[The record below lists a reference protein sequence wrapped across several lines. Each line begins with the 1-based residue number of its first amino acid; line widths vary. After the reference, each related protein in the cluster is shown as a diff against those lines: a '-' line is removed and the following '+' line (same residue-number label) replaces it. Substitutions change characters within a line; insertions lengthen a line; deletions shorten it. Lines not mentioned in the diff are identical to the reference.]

1 MLLLL
6 PLIGGVLAG
15 WLAPTRVAIG
25 LQVVFAVIG
34 ASVVIVSAPQHGTT
48 QGVAAVW
55 VIPLTIVVAV
65 TALAGGMLIRRR
77 RIAA

>member
-1 MLLLL
+1 MMLLL

-15 WLAPTRVAIG
+15 WLASTRTAIA
-25 LQVVFAVIG
+25 LQVVFALIG
-34 ASVVIVSAPQHGTT
+34 AAVVIASAPQHGST
-48 QGVAAVW
+48 QGGAAVW

-65 TALAGGMLIRRR
+65 VSLGGGMLLRRR